1 MWRSRPTKHKID
13 RSTIYLWMKA
23 HTGFLVELNR
33 ERQERKDLVRARV
46 RELVPDA
53 LNGLAHLL
61 KPDANPA
68 VRLRAIIFVLQA
80 YGVPAG
86 EGIGP
91 TDPEA
96 IEANWRHDEARERQ
110 AAFLDS
116 LTP

>member
-1 MWRSRPTKHKID
+1 
-13 RSTIYLWMKA
+13 MKA
-23 HTGFLVELNR
+23 DTGFLVELNR
-33 ERQERKDLVRARV
+33 ERQERKDVVRARV